1 MPRLVSMPQAD
12 LTQDLDTA
20 PPQTRPPAIDLAALK
35 LNANRVG
42 ADPDAKSLKKRM
54 AVVET
59 WLPVR
64 AYRHYSGCRGN
75 QFAASI
81 GYFGL
86 FSVFAML
93 AVAISVF
100 GFVLRGNP
108 DLQQRVFGAISDSLP
123 GVGSSGML
131 DPENGMDPSG
141 LTLGVIIG
149 SVSLLLTATG
159 WMNALSQGIRAV
171 ALRPVAGGN
180 PLLGKLYQIVVMI
193 LLGIV
198 VLVSAASSFVTG
210 FAKSSLE
217 KLGIDSAWANVGV
230 VVLSLAI
237 ALALDTLVAYSIF
250 RFVGRLKVLNRLAW
264 EGALVAGIGFGV
276 IKFFGSALLGKAT
289 SNPLL
294 ASGATLVGLLIWFNL
309 LGRVILLAAS
319 WTTLRFADGYVFERA
334 RELVED
340 ELDAANPT
348 GSAHARAVRGSAI
361 QEWPQ
366 GRAVEKTSAAAG
378 AVLGAGSVIGGA
390 LVLRACR
397 QAVGIFRRDEA

>member
-1 MPRLVSMPQAD
+1 MVTMPQAD
-12 LTQDLDTA
+12 LTQALDTA
-20 PPQTRPPAIDLAALK
+20 PPQTRPPAVDLAALK
-35 LNANRVG
+35 LNANRIA
-42 ADPDAKSLKKRM
+42 ADPEAKSLKKRM

-64 AYRHYSGCRGN
+64 AYRHYSECRGN

-81 GYFGL
+81 SYFGL

-108 DLQQRVFGAISDSLP
+108 DLQQRVFDAIGDSLP
-123 GVGSSGML
+123 GVKSSGML
-131 DPENGMDPSG
+131 SPDNGMNPSG

-180 PLLGKLYQIVVMI
+180 ALLGKLYQVVVMI
-193 LLGIV
+193 VLGIV
-198 VLVSAASSFVTG
+198 VLISAASSFVTG
-210 FAKSSLE
+210 FAKSALD
-217 KLGIDSAWANVGV
+217 KIGIDSTLANIGV
-230 VVLSLAI
+230 VVLSLLI
-237 ALALDTLVAYSIF
+237 ALALDTLVAYSLF
-250 RFVGRLKVLNRLAW
+250 RFVGRLRVLNRLAW

-319 WTTLRFADGYVFERA
+319 WTTLRFSDGYVFERA
-334 RELVED
+334 REIAED
-340 ELDAANPT
+340 ELDET
-348 GSAHARAVRGSAI
+348 GAPGGRSRRGAPS
-361 QEWPQ
+361 
-366 GRAVEKTSAAAG
+366 GRAVDKTSAAAG

-390 LVLRACR
+390 VLLRACR
-397 QAVGIFRRDEA
+397 QVVDVFRRDGQ